1 MTYEPDPTLE
11 WASRVLLRVEVGSTA
26 HGTGT
31 TEHEDYD
38 ELGVMT
44 IPWQQSIGVPVRS
57 EREETIVYRPD
68 KAVGERSGPG
78 DYDLTIH
85 SARKFC
91 RLAASGNPSVLMVL
105 FGPLRF
111 CLPDSPAADLRSDD
125 MIQAFWHQGARARF
139 LGYCRAQRERL
150 EGVRGGKHT
159 NRPELIEQHGFDTKY
174 AMHMLRLG
182 FQGLE
187 YMTTGRITLPM
198 RDHEREFLQAVRAGE
213 VPLESCIAKSES
225 LEDAL
230 KMVSSRAPAEPD
242 WDIINDWL
250 ADVFEWG
257 WSPPK
262 PCVPIACPPWEE
274 VEINL
279 TTNHRPAPGQFTRE
293 AAEFYARDED
303 DLSSSYVRRKEQELL
318 DKMRSPDA

>member
-1 MTYEPDPTLE
+1 MTYEPDPALE

-38 ELGVMT
+38 ELGVMA
-44 IPWQQSIGVPVRS
+44 IPWTQSIGIPVKPDRD
-57 EREETIVYRPD
+57 ETIVYRPG

-125 MIQAFWHQGARARF
+125 MIEAFWHQGARARF

-150 EGVRGGKHT
+150 QGSRGGKHT
-159 NRPELIEQHGFDTKY
+159 NRPELIERYGFDTKY

-182 FQGLE
+182 YQGIE
-187 YMTTGRITLPM
+187 YMRHGRITLPM
-198 RDHEREFLQAVRAGE
+198 PDADASYLRDVRAGKVE
-213 VPLESCIAKSES
+213 LADVLHEADTLERE
-225 LEDAL
+225 LQNQP
-230 KMVSSRAPAEPD
+230 SSAPPEPD

-257 WSPPK
+257 WGRPK
-262 PCVPIACPPWEE
+262 PCVPIACPPW
-274 VEINL
+274 
-279 TTNHRPAPGQFTRE
+279 Q
-293 AAEFYARDED
+293 D
-303 DLSSSYVRRKEQELL
+303 YVIEGTWK
-318 DKMRSPDA
+318 P